1 MLKTGGNSASQSGGG
16 VLRHCHSRPGPSK
29 DPRGSITGWGGLY
42 GSLHLKGGSE
52 GAAISPHWGRSTLA
66 LALPACLLVGVP
78 RNDACLIPHTLLQK
92 YSPRPK
98 GATSPCSL
106 PTAPQTHTA
115 KEPGVLLSPAT
126 PAPSVPVNGS
136 HPGSLIETSNM
147 KSWSLK
153 TSTWELRT
161 EAGTDRQVLT
171 SRQWAALEAPASRLT
186 LGPSRLLGKPHEEI
200 ESSAPC
206 PPPSYSYSAWG
217 RRGEWRSWGPGSSK
231 GTAPS
236 PLGLSV
242 PPVRHGKPGPSD
254 HRGLA
259 KAQRG

>member
-1 MLKTGGNSASQSGGG
+1 MHGLA
-16 VLRHCHSRPGPSK
+16 LRVV
-29 DPRGSITGWGGLY
+29 GL
-42 GSLHLKGGSE
+42 GEEL
-52 GAAISPHWGRSTLA
+52 GAAHNVGGRERGGCVVPHGQHAQVVASPGHK
-66 LALPACLLVGVP
+66 
-78 RNDACLIPHTLLQK
+78 K

-161 EAGTDRQVLT
+161 EAGTDR
-171 SRQWAALEAPASRLT
+171 
-186 LGPSRLLGKPHEEI
+186 
-200 ESSAPC
+200 
-206 PPPSYSYSAWG
+206 
-217 RRGEWRSWGPGSSK
+217 
-231 GTAPS
+231 
-236 PLGLSV
+236 
-242 PPVRHGKPGPSD
+242 
-254 HRGLA
+254 
-259 KAQRG
+259 

>member
-1 MLKTGGNSASQSGGG
+1 M
-16 VLRHCHSRPGPSK
+16 
-29 DPRGSITGWGGLY
+29 
-42 GSLHLKGGSE
+42 
-52 GAAISPHWGRSTLA
+52 
-66 LALPACLLVGVP
+66 
-78 RNDACLIPHTLLQK
+78 
-92 YSPRPK
+92 
-98 GATSPCSL
+98 
-106 PTAPQTHTA
+106 
-115 KEPGVLLSPAT
+115 LLSPAT
-126 PAPSVPVNGS
+126 PVPSVPINGS
-136 HPGSLIETSNM
+136 HPGPDSIIETSNM
-147 KSWSLK
+147 KYWSLK
-153 TSTWELRT
+153 TSTWEPRT

-206 PPPSYSYSAWG
+206 PLPSYSYSAWG

-231 GTAPS
+231 GTAPG

-242 PPVRHGKPGPSD
+242 PPAHHGNPGPSD